1 MSWMMIAYY
10 SMCPSNEWLPSEQ
23 LSVKT
28 DWGMPEGEGGGGWG
42 VTLCARSEFWFSFFF
57 FFDSGVS
64 VLMQLNYAESRLTQ
78 LEGCH
83 CERTCS
89 ANGLV
94 YRDKELWVEPENCR
108 NCACKVS
115 VTFVLKNHRMT
126 DFSITILKKKK
137 KNVGQIE
144 CFNPFF
150 YPWSITFYIQ
160 VKKNTTARGFF
171 EFIFNDQFYVK
182 KSVGKMFV
190 NIKRENNWSVHHFQN
205 TVCETVDSTL

>member
-1 MSWMMIAYY
+1 
-10 SMCPSNEWLPSEQ
+10 
-23 LSVKT
+23 
-28 DWGMPEGEGGGGWG
+28 
-42 VTLCARSEFWFSFFF
+42 
-57 FFDSGVS
+57 
-64 VLMQLNYAESRLTQ
+64 MQLNYAESRLTQ

-115 VTFVLKNHRMT
+115 VTFVLKNHRIT

-137 KNVGQIE
+137 KKKNVCQIE

-150 YPWSITFYIQ
+150 IREVSLSTSKWKKPPMQGDSLSLFSTISFMLRNLLEKCLSISRGKTTEVCIISKTLSVKLLTAHYKLQTRANNTHYFMNLWSLGVYICKTVEGSDFKICDVIT
-160 VKKNTTARGFF
+160 
-171 EFIFNDQFYVK
+171 
-182 KSVGKMFV
+182 M
-190 NIKRENNWSVHHFQN
+190 
-205 TVCETVDSTL
+205 